1 MIDQLP
7 QGISDSFLSGDYRK
21 TVASLDDVLALV
33 KTSEIGP
40 EHIGQVT
47 PPLREILQNAERV
60 HNEHV
65 EQISTGKGT
74 VHHHT
79 LVVRKVEEVVDELA
93 NCGAEKTGELI
104 QLSAEIHYLMRD
116 LDKAIAVLKD
126 NEEIVAGDGRAMQLL
141 ATCYMLNDQPDEAD
155 QYIGIALKKAPD
167 DSENIRL
174 AGKIADLKKKGG
186 RRRIVSGRWPHS
198 LTPPS
203 ELETAARD
211 LVLAENPFDRALLSD
226 RSRVVTVGSCFAN
239 NLAAIFKRF
248 GRDAFSFPF
257 GEEINN
263 TYTNRLVFE
272 ALSNDAGE
280 NRTTTLSEL
289 GMSQESVDT
298 FGDYLRTSDI
308 LVYTLG
314 VSQGFF
320 DSDGKPVQLKGFG
333 GVDRTLL
340 NSAEYRNISVAEN
353 VANVG
358 AIIECV
364 RNLNPEI
371 AIVFTVSPVPLARTF
386 NSRAVVTSDCV
397 SKSAL
402 RVTAAEL
409 TQGQADRKIYY
420 WPSFEIAKWM
430 APHMAVESMEDYHF
444 GADDL
449 YSRHV
454 SDHVVETIVRL
465 FIEFS
470 SGEAA

>member
-7 QGISDSFLSGDYRK
+7 QGVSDSFLSGDYRK
-21 TVASLDDVLALV
+21 TVASLDDILALV
-33 KTSEIGP
+33 KASEIGP
-40 EHIGQVT
+40 QQIEQVT
-47 PPLREILQNAERV
+47 QPLWTILQNAERV
-60 HNEHV
+60 HEAHV
-65 EQISTGKGT
+65 RRTSTGKGT

-93 NCGAEKTGELI
+93 NAGSEKSGELI
-104 QLSAEIHYLMRD
+104 RLSAEIHYLMRD
-116 LDKAIAVLKD
+116 LDKAIAVLKED
-126 NEEIVAGDGRAMQLL
+126 EEKIADDERAMQLL
-141 ATCYMLNDQPDEAD
+141 ATCYMLNDQPEEAGR
-155 QYIGIALKKAPD
+155 YIAIALDKAPD
-167 DSENIRL
+167 DPENVRL
-174 AGKIADLKKKGG
+174 AGKIAELRKKGG

-203 ELETAARD
+203 ELETAIRE
-211 LVLAENPFDRALLSD
+211 LVLAENPFDRNLLNE

-239 NLAAIFKRF
+239 NLAASFKRF

-263 TYTNRLVFE
+263 TYTNRIVFQ
-272 ALSNDAGE
+272 ALDDHAGE
-280 NRTTTLSEL
+280 NRTAALSGL
-289 GMSQESVDT
+289 GMSQESLDT
-298 FGDYLRTSDI
+298 FRDYIRTADV

-320 DSDGKPVQLKGFG
+320 DSDDKPVLIKGFG

-340 NSAEYRNISVAEN
+340 NSAVYRNISVAEN
-353 VANVG
+353 LANIR

-386 NSRAVVTSDCV
+386 NSRAVVTSDCI
-397 SKSAL
+397 SKSTL
-402 RVTAAEL
+402 RVTASEL
-409 TQGQADRKIYY
+409 THGQADQKIYY

-430 APHMAVESMEDYHF
+430 APHMAVESMADYHF

-465 FIEFS
+465 FLEFAT
-470 SGEAA
+470 GEGA